1 MPTCAKGH
9 DSATADYCDVCGL
22 PIAGADRI
30 AAGAPAAAGGAATP
44 WASPPSAGP
53 AAPPGPAVVCPTCGT
68 PQSGRFCERDGY
80 DFVAASLTAGSNP
93 AAPAVAAPENG
104 AAQPVPDAMQSPAG
118 APEGTQSPA
127 EAPESTQWTAV
138 VGAERAYFNKV
149 LAAGGPAITAMTFP
163 LFYPERRFPL
173 RGPQILVGRR
183 SRSRGVYPEIDL
195 TGPPEDPGVSHTHAL
210 LIAQPEGGWAVVDL
224 GSANGT
230 YVNDPTGPIAV
241 NVPVP
246 VKAGDRIYLGAW
258 TVLTLESDQ
267 S

>member
-30 AAGAPAAAGGAATP
+30 AAGAPGVAGGAATP
-44 WASPPSAGP
+44 WASPPGAGP
-53 AAPPGPAVVCPTCGT
+53 AAPTGPGAVCPTCGT

-80 DFVAASLTAGSNP
+80 DFVAASLSAGNSP
-93 AAPAVAAPENG
+93 AAPAPAPAAAPAPVAAAPDNG
-104 AAQPVPDAMQSPAG
+104 AGV
-118 APEGTQSPA
+118 T
-127 EAPESTQWTAV
+127 TQWIAV

-241 NVPVP
+241 NVAVP
-246 VKAGDRIYLGAW
+246 VTAGDRIYLGAW
-258 TVLTLESDQ
+258 TVLTLESAQ
-267 S
+267 P